1 MKDQLCPSIS
11 REQGFATIWYMIA
24 IVLII
29 SLASFVLSE
38 GYANVQ
44 QNKIKTAMNR
54 AVKAATM
61 QYDTKE
67 LSENAKIVIPQ
78 GDAEQEFKTYLTDNL
93 KLDNDLNPREDSVF
107 DHEFQ
112 VVDFSIIDE
121 GSIPYTVDLSDVRF
135 RHTFEKPGVL
145 AVVETTVTD
154 IWGTGDTTYY
164 VPAVAEV
171 DLAITT
177 DDEEEGS

>member
-1 MKDQLCPSIS
+1 MKDQLCPNIS
-11 REQGFATIWYMIA
+11 RNNGFATIWYMIA

-67 LSENAKIVIPQ
+67 LSENAKIVIPK
-78 GDAEQEFKTYLTDNL
+78 DKAKQEFKTYLTDNL
-93 KLDNDLNPREDSVF
+93 KLNNALNPTEDSVF
-107 DHEFQ
+107 ENGFQ
-112 VVDFSIIDE
+112 IVDFSIIDE
-121 GSIPYTVDLSDVRF
+121 ESLPYTVERSDVQF
-135 RHTFEKPGVL
+135 RHTFQNPGVL
-145 AVVETTVTD
+145 AVVQTTVTD
-154 IWGTGDTTYY
+154 IWGTDETTYY

-171 DLAITT
+171 DLSIT
-177 DDEEEGS
+177 EGEGS